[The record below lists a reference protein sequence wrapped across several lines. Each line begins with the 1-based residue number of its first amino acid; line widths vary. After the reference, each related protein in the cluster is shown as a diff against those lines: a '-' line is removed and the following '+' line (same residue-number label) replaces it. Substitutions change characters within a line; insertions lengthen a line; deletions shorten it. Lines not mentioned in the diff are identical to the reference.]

1 MPPTRPHFW
10 KWYVCGLLLLAT
22 TINYMDRVTL
32 ANASVRVTKEFGLSE
47 EQYGNLELVFGWAF
61 AAGSLVFGFLA
72 DRLKIYW
79 LYPVVLAGWSVM
91 GMISGWTSS
100 YTELLVCRLCLGF
113 FEAGHWPC
121 ALKTTFALLDEK
133 DRTMGNSVLQS
144 GASIGAIITPQIM
157 KALMTDDI
165 GSWRGAFVIV
175 GAVGLG
181 WVVVWFIS
189 MRRSLSTRETLQFE
203 EKAID
208 NQPISMQSFFQ
219 DSRKAILTLFCL
231 GEVLWLCSHL
241 IYLGLMR
248 ASLKLAI
255 TFKVPSIILRDLVLL
270 LVLGMFCWLLF
281 RWRPRESTQRIAFGG
296 IGLLACMVAVFSG
309 GWGWLIVGTIFLIT
323 SLSPSVALI
332 LCGPR
337 FWALALLIFGTQTVW
352 HIYRVWMM
360 KFLQTGRG
368 YSEAA
373 ALNFQSAY
381 YIATD
386 VGCILAGVISIWLA
400 KRGLDAH
407 GARRRVYAT
416 ACLLTSL
423 SVFIPWLPQGWLL
436 LGMLLV
442 IGGGALALFPCYYS
456 FVQEVS
462 ATHVGRVTG
471 LLSMWVWAVTSPLHT
486 LFGWIADQTGSYDK
500 GLVIAGLA
508 PWLGVIAMKLL
519 WDRRKA
525 VPNHFAV

>member
-1 MPPTRPHFW
+1 MPSNRPHFW

-47 EQYGNLELVFGWAF
+47 EQYGNLELYFGWAF
-61 AAGSLVFGFLA
+61 AAGSLVFGLLA
-72 DRLKIYW
+72 DRVRVYW
-79 LYPVVLAGWSVM
+79 LYPVVLAGWSIM
-91 GMISGWTSS
+91 GMVSGWTSS
-100 YTELLVCRLCLGF
+100 YSELLICRILLGF

-121 ALKTTFALLDEK
+121 ALKTTFALLDTK

-144 GASIGAIITPQIM
+144 GASIGAIVTPQIM

-181 WVVVWFIS
+181 WVVLWFVS
-189 MRRSLSTRETLQFE
+189 M
-203 EKAID
+203 
-208 NQPISMQSFFQ
+208 
-219 DSRKAILTLFCL
+219 
-231 GEVLWLCSHL
+231 
-241 IYLGLMR
+241 
-248 ASLKLAI
+248 
-255 TFKVPSIILRDLVLL
+255 
-270 LVLGMFCWLLF
+270 
-281 RWRPRESTQRIAFGG
+281 RPRELETAPPVEKAAGG
-296 IGLLACMVAVFSG
+296 PQLFD
-309 GWGWLIVGTIFLIT
+309 
-323 SLSPSVALI
+323 LI
-332 LCGPR
+332 LSRR
-337 FWALALLIFGTQTVW
+337 FWALALLITGTQTVW
-352 HIYRVWMM
+352 HIYRVWLM

-386 VGCILAGVISIWLA
+386 VGCVLAGVVSIWLA

-407 GARRRVYAT
+407 GARRWVYAG

-423 SVFIPWLPQGWLL
+423 SVALPWLPQGWLL
-436 LGMLLV
+436 LGVLLI

-456 FVQEVS
+456 FVQEIS
-462 ATHVGRVTG
+462 ATHVGRITG
-471 LLSMWVWAVTSPLHT
+471 LLSMWVWAVTSPLHK
-486 LFGWIADQTGSYDK
+486 LFGWIADKTGSYDE

-519 WDRRKA
+519 WDLPKGRDNGSLPA
-525 VPNHFAV
+525 

>member
-1 MPPTRPHFW
+1 MPENRSHTW

-47 EQYGNLELVFGWAF
+47 EQYGNLELIFGWAF
-61 AAGSLVFGFLA
+61 AAGSLVFGLLA
-72 DRLKIYW
+72 DRVRVYW

-91 GMISGWTSS
+91 GMVSGWTSS
-100 YTELLVCRLCLGF
+100 YTELLVCRMLLGF

-144 GASIGAIITPQIM
+144 GASIGAIVTPQIM

-181 WVVVWFIS
+181 WVLLWFVS
-189 MRRSLSTRETLQFE
+189 M
-203 EKAID
+203 
-208 NQPISMQSFFQ
+208 
-219 DSRKAILTLFCL
+219 
-231 GEVLWLCSHL
+231 
-241 IYLGLMR
+241 
-248 ASLKLAI
+248 
-255 TFKVPSIILRDLVLL
+255 
-270 LVLGMFCWLLF
+270 
-281 RWRPRESTQRIAFGG
+281 RPRELETAPQAQKAAGG
-296 IGLLACMVAVFSG
+296 QQLFDLIFSR
-309 GWGWLIVGTIFLIT
+309 
-323 SLSPSVALI
+323 
-332 LCGPR
+332 R
-337 FWALALLIFGTQTVW
+337 FWALALLITGTQTVW
-352 HIYRVWMM
+352 HIYRVWLM

-368 YSEAA
+368 YTEAA
-373 ALNFQSAY
+373 ALDFQSAY

-386 VGCILAGVISIWLA
+386 VGCVLAGVVSIWLA

-407 GARRRVYAT
+407 GARRWVYAG

-423 SVFIPWLPQGWLL
+423 SVALPWLPQGWLL
-436 LGMLLV
+436 LGVLLI

-456 FVQEVS
+456 FVQEIS
-462 ATHVGRVTG
+462 ATHVGRITG
-471 LLSMWVWAVTSPLHT
+471 LLSMWVWAVTSPLHK
-486 LFGWIADQTGSYDK
+486 LFGWIADKTGSYDE

-519 WDRRKA
+519 WDLPKGRA
-525 VPNHFAV
+525 NGSLPA